1 MQNHHMQALY
11 LSVGFGDLRMMLR
24 NMVEKIRSYIKCRG
38 WLFSFLGFILALLAY
53 TSLAWATVWGI
64 IVKITSDTFNIAVL
78 AILFFGA
85 IISLILLT
93 RQQGMNRLR
102 EKEKELSILK
112 SNFEETIGQLKEKTV
127 QYDELAEKYELG
139 MEKKVQLTGCEIT
152 SDDKEKDPKLS
163 ITQRFV
169 NMNES
174 SLKLSKVEML
184 VKADGK
190 ELDEF
195 VYNSSGPTLHLEV
208 RKIMV
213 SDMPP
218 LNWNC
223 WLSCETTKL
232 SQAIPDYHGK
242 EIEIE
247 VNGIIEFEA
256 GTVKINKTIDEKKK
270 ILFKVK
276 PYQVT
281 G

>member
-1 MQNHHMQALY
+1 MQALY
-11 LSVGFGDLRMMLR
+11 LSAGFGDLRMMLR
-24 NMVEKIRSYIKCRG
+24 DMIEKTCSYIECRG

-53 TSLAWATVWGI
+53 ISLAWATVWGI

-112 SNFEETIGQLKEKTV
+112 SNFEGTIGQLKEKTV
-127 QYDELAEKYELG
+127 QYDELAEKYDLG

-208 RKIMV
+208 GKIMV
-213 SDMPP
+213 SDMPS
-218 LNWNC
+218 LNLNC

-242 EIEIE
+242 EIEIA

-256 GTVKINKTIDEKKK
+256 GTVKINKTIDGKKK
-270 ILFKVK
+270 IPFNAI
-276 PYQVT
+276 PYRVIS
-281 G
+281 

>member
-1 MQNHHMQALY
+1 
-11 LSVGFGDLRMMLR
+11 
-24 NMVEKIRSYIKCRG
+24 
-38 WLFSFLGFILALLAY
+38 
-53 TSLAWATVWGI
+53 
-64 IVKITSDTFNIAVL
+64 
-78 AILFFGA
+78 
-85 IISLILLT
+85 
-93 RQQGMNRLR
+93 MNRLR
-102 EKEKELSILK
+102 EKEKKLSILK

-174 SLKLSKVEML
+174 SLNLSKVEVF

-195 VYNSSGPTLHLEV
+195 VYNSSGPTRHLEV
-208 RKIMV
+208 RKIVV

-218 LNWNC
+218 LNLNC

-232 SQAIPDYHGK
+232 SQVIPDYHGK

-256 GTVKINKTIDEKKK
+256 GTVKINKTIDGKKK
-270 ILFKVK
+270 IPFKTK
-276 PYQVT
+276 LYQVFS
-281 G
+281 

>member
-1 MQNHHMQALY
+1 MQALY